1 MEWLEITVKCSP
13 EHAEAVAD
21 VLARYAPGGVAIQ
34 QNALDLK
41 GDEWQPDGPLE
52 PVASVH
58 AYLTVEPGLEDK
70 RQQVEEALW
79 HLRQIASI
87 PEAQFRTVAEQEWA
101 NAWKE
106 HFHVTRIGKRFVVK
120 PSWREYIP
128 QPDDIVI
135 ELDPGMAFGTG
146 LHPTTQMCLLALEK
160 HLRPGDRVLDLGT
173 GSGILAIAA
182 AKLGAAACLATD
194 VDPVA
199 VEAAQANVA
208 MNGVRDVV
216 QAEQGSLAQISNIKC
231 QISKD
236 AFEIWNTRFDILLV
250 NILAKI
256 IIELCGEGLGDVVR
270 PGGLAVLA
278 GLIDTQE
285 IEVREALADVGL
297 DVIERTREKDWV
309 GLVCQKNRKRGPDPD
324 LTLRRDLSAVSLDNL
339 FDQRQPQANAA
350 IAPGAA
356 AIHLVKA
363 LKDAPQML
371 RGNADA
377 GVDYLQVR
385 ALHALP

>member
-1 MEWLEITVKCSP
+1 MSAFFTCLLVYFCGVAMEWLEITVNCSP

-41 GDEWQPDGPLE
+41 GDEWRPEGPLE
-52 PVASVH
+52 PVASVR
-58 AYLTVEPGLEDK
+58 AYLTVGPGLEEK

-87 PEAQFRTVAEQEWA
+87 PEPQFGIVAEEEWA

-106 HFHVTRIGKRFVVK
+106 HFQVTRIGGRFVIK

-128 QPDDIVI
+128 QPGDIVI

-160 HLRPGDRVLDLGT
+160 HLRPGECVLDLGT

-194 VDPVA
+194 IDPVA
-199 VEAAQANVA
+199 VEAARANVA
-208 MNGVRDVV
+208 MNGVSDVV
-216 QAEQGSLAQISNIKC
+216 QVEQGSLGQISNIKY
-231 QISKD
+231 QISKGG
-236 AFEIWNTRFDILLV
+236 FEIWNMRFDILLV

-270 PGGLAVLA
+270 PGGLVVLA

-285 IEVREALADVGL
+285 AEVREALGRVGL
-297 DVIERTREKDWV
+297 DVIERTMEKDWV
-309 GLVCQKNRKRGPDPD
+309 GLVCQ
-324 LTLRRDLSAVSLDNL
+324 
-339 FDQRQPQANAA
+339 
-350 IAPGAA
+350 
-356 AIHLVKA
+356 
-363 LKDAPQML
+363 
-371 RGNADA
+371 
-377 GVDYLQVR
+377 
-385 ALHALP
+385 

>member
-1 MEWLEITVKCSP
+1 MEWLEITVKCSS

-41 GDEWQPDGPLE
+41 GDEWRPDGPLE

-87 PEAQFRTVAEQEWA
+87 PEPQFRTVAEEEWA

-106 HFHVTRIGKRFVVK
+106 HFHVTRIGERFVVK

-128 QPDDIVI
+128 QPDDLVI

-194 VDPVA
+194 IDPVA
-199 VEAAQANVA
+199 VEAARANAA
-208 MNGVRDVV
+208 MNGVRHVV
-216 QAEQGSLAQISNIKC
+216 QVEQGSLAHISTIKC
-231 QISKD
+231 QISKS
-236 AFEIWNTRFDILLV
+236 AFDILLV

-285 IEVREALADVGL
+285 NEVREALAWVGL

-309 GLVCQKNRKRGPDPD
+309 GLVCQKRPG
-324 LTLRRDLSAVSLDNL
+324 
-339 FDQRQPQANAA
+339 DQ
-350 IAPGAA
+350 GT
-356 AIHLVKA
+356 K
-363 LKDAPQML
+363 
-371 RGNADA
+371 
-377 GVDYLQVR
+377 
-385 ALHALP
+385 